1 MRDPRDPETQNPR
14 RGRRFG
20 AVRLLWKLQRR
31 GRVITRLSRAQDE
44 PPDVNY
50 GLWLRTKCQCRFV
63 FCNKCTVLRVIEF
76 CNKEFMI

>member
-1 MRDPRDPETQNPR
+1 M
-14 RGRRFG
+14 
-20 AVRLLWKLQRR
+20 RLLWKLQRR

-50 GLWLRTKCQCRFV
+50 RLWVRMNCQCSFV
-63 FCNKCTVLRVIEF
+63 FCNKCIVLRVIEF